1 MKFGTTVVVDSAVV
15 NGRMYV
21 VLKFCMFNLNPI
33 DKLAFAIEMYQ
44 TSLNLN
50 KVE

>member
-33 DKLAFAIEMYQ
+33 DKLAFAIEQ

-50 KVE
+50 KAE